1 MINIPSILRKSKPGN
16 DDDLKIIR
24 NWKEYTHDR
33 KSMTYLMFELE
44 MHEPGGQ
51 VLHFY
56 KAIKLTRIIRLPK
69 NAKQSESFM
78 SMHSQVLAAVWERNI
93 KLLTLIANLLN
104 PVPLGLMYMYGVQ
117 GVAETEEKAKYIAD
131 HDFIALSS
139 VLQGTYRVLEHR
151 ILTYDEL
158 EWLTEKMYMMDK
170 LTVIRGIPQAKDG
183 GVDAGNKGM
192 GGKNVNPDSQDTTEE
207 YIAGMSDKEYI
218 LQVISSPVKA
228 EHLEKWLSQTAIEMT
243 KWNKQLQG
251 SSSMNFSLSIPMMY
265 MANLGA
271 SQGWSHSYT
280 DADSVTNTVG
290 QSISSSVANS
300 VSNSVSHTIGESV
313 GRSLGTSVTHT
324 SGTSQSVSTGQTL
337 TDTVGQNQSHSFGTS
352 VGDGTSQSFGGSESM
367 SHGIS
372 QSQSQGVSHS
382 NSVSDST
389 TEGVSNSFTQ
399 SQSVSRSHS
408 QSASLSVSNSVTS
421 GVNGSQ
427 SVTQGTS
434 HTSGVSN
441 SSSVTTTNGTN
452 SSVSNGVNSSVSS
465 GGNWSSGAT
474 SGTSQSNGT
483 SGSSGWSSSNSE
495 GTTSGVSGGIFVVNG
510 SSGDSSSST
519 TGTSGSEG
527 WNSSTSTNSSV
538 SSSVGGS
545 YSQTGGVS
553 SSATSGTSHSVSSGY
568 TTGTSESWGT
578 SQSATQSSGWSESV
592 SQSVGQTVGTSDT
605 VGSSV
610 GTSIGQVESSSVSHG
625 TGESWGTSATVGTGE
640 NWSSSQ
646 GTNWSSG
653 TNHSE
658 SVSNTDTAGT
668 SQSQSVGTSQSQSFS
683 SSQSTSYGQTQTDS
697 YTHSTSDTTGQ
708 SWGTTTGTSEGSS
721 TAQSIGHTVG
731 QALGTSGTI
740 TNGTTT
746 SMGIGPAI
754 GYAKSY
760 QWLDQEVKN
769 ILTLLDFQNMR
780 LMKALRG
787 NGAFFTDVYIA
798 TDSAESLAA
807 ASVLAKSAWSNTE
820 SMICP
825 LQILD
830 LTTEEQNHLIYH
842 FYAFSADNRKEGLAS
857 RMESYRYSTILLSDE
872 FAAYT
877 HLPRIS
883 EGGIFADV
891 GDVPKFA
898 VPSMK
903 KGDIYI
909 GKILSGERWTPTTGY
924 ETPFEYRL
932 EEGELMHGIFT
943 GESRSGKTVAAT
955 RFVSELTKVRRK
967 TGKRLRIVALDPKQ
981 DWRILAKFV
990 EPERFHFFSLGN
1002 PEFLPI
1008 KLNICKVPRNVN
1020 PQVWIDGVIE
1030 IYCRAYGLMERGKA
1044 ILAETLYSLYD
1055 EAGVF
1060 EDSPNWRDF
1069 VPERSSKVTMP
1080 KVYERMNKIKLDLE
1094 DPLKSGKGR
1103 MGNEARDAYTRV
1115 LDRMQIFGRKYSIET
1130 RLFGQEDGIGVD
1142 ELIGKDDVIVLES
1155 YGLETTF
1162 RNFIFGV
1169 ITSGFFKYAQ
1179 GHEGG
1184 FLADD
1189 QYETVLVIEEANEV
1203 LTGSD
1208 TAGTGNSSMPSF
1220 GGQSEFERILDQAAG
1235 LGLFIFSI
1243 TQKVADMPSSVIAN
1257 SGLIF
1262 AGKISRPDDV
1272 MIVIRKI
1279 GREERYDDR
1288 DILKW
1293 FPRSPIGWFVCRS
1306 SRNFDFKDVE
1316 PVLVKVDPLNI
1327 DPPNNFEL
1335 ETRMIQKQAIQ
1346 LLD

>member
-1 MINIPSILRKSKPGN
+1 MINLPSILRKSKPGN

-842 FYAFSADNRKEGLAS
+842 FYAFSADNRKEGLAG

-1103 MGNEARDAYTRV
+1103 MGSEARDAYTRV

>member
-1 MINIPSILRKSKPGN
+1 MINLPSILRKSKPGN

-33 KSMTYLMFELE
+33 KNMTYLMFELE

-228 EHLEKWLSQTAIEMT
+228 EHLERWLSQTAIEMT

-352 VGDGTSQSFGGSESM
+352 VGDGTNQSFGGSESM

-399 SQSVSRSHS
+399 SQSVSQSHS
-408 QSASLSVSNSVTS
+408 QSSSQSVNNSVTS

-441 SSSVTTTNGTN
+441 SSSVTATNGTN

-465 GGNWSSGAT
+465 GGNWSSSAT

-495 GTTSGVSGGIFVVNG
+495 GTTSGISGGIFVVNG
-510 SSGDSSSST
+510 SSGDTSSST

-545 YSQTGGVS
+545 YSQSAGVS

-592 SQSVGQTVGTSDT
+592 SQSVGQTTGTSDT

-610 GTSIGQVESSSVSHG
+610 GTSVGQVESSSVSHG

-842 FYAFSADNRKEGLAS
+842 FYAFSADNRKEGLAG

-990 EPERFHFFSLGN
+990 EPERFHFYSLGN

-1094 DPLKSGKGR
+1094 DPLRSGKGR

>member
-1 MINIPSILRKSKPGN
+1 MVNLQRILRKSKPGS

-24 NWKEYTHDR
+24 NWKEYTPDR

-51 VLHFY
+51 KLHFY

-117 GVAETEEKAKYIAD
+117 GVADTEEKAKYIAD

-170 LTVIRGIPQAKDG
+170 LTVIRGIPQARDG

-228 EHLEKWLSQTAIEMT
+228 EHLERWLSQTAIEMT

-251 SSSMNFSLSIPMMY
+251 SASMNFSLSIPMMY

-300 VSNSVSHTIGESV
+300 VTDSVSHSIGESV

-324 SGTSQSVSTGQTL
+324 SGTNQSVSSGQSL

-352 VGDGTSQSFGGSESM
+352 VSDGTSQSFGGSETM
-367 SHGIS
+367 SHGVS

-382 NSVSDST
+382 QSVSDST
-389 TEGVSNSFTQ
+389 TEGMANSFTQ
-399 SQSVSRSHS
+399 TQSTGQSHS
-408 QSASLSVSNSVTS
+408 QSASQSVTDSMTS
-421 GVNGSQ
+421 GVSGSQ

-434 HTSGVSN
+434 HSSGINN
-441 SSSVTTTNGTN
+441 SSSVTTTDGVNSSVSHGTN
-452 SSVSNGVNSSVSS
+452 SSVSSASNWSNGASS
-465 GGNWSSGAT
+465 GVT
-474 SGTSQSNGT
+474 QTEGT

-495 GTTSGVSGGIFVVNG
+495 GTTSGISGGIFVVNG
-510 SSGDSSSST
+510 SSGDTSSST

-527 WNSSTSTNSSV
+527 WSSSTATNSSV

-545 YSQTGGVS
+545 YSQ
-553 SSATSGTSHSVSSGY
+553 SAGISDSYSNGASHSVSSGM

-578 SQSATQSSGWSESV
+578 NQSQTQSSGWNESV
-592 SQSVGQTVGTSDT
+592 SHSVGQTVGTSDT
-605 VGSSV
+605 VSSTV
-610 GTSIGQVESSSVSHG
+610 GTSVGQVQSNSVSHG
-625 TGESWGTSATVGTGE
+625 TGESWGTSASVGTGE
-640 NWSSSQ
+640 NWSNSQ
-646 GTNWSSG
+646 GVNWSAG
-653 TNHSE
+653 ANHSE
-658 SVSNTDTAGT
+658 SATASNSSGT
-668 SQSQSVGTSQSQSFS
+668 SQSQSVGSSQSASFGS
-683 SSQSTSYGQTQTDS
+683 SESTSYGQTQSDS
-697 YTHSTSDTTGQ
+697 YTHSTSDTTGK
-708 SWGTTTGTSEGSS
+708 SWGTTTGTSQGSS
-721 TAQSIGHTVG
+721 TAQSVGHTVG
-731 QALGTSGTI
+731 QALGTSGMI

-798 TDSAESLAA
+798 TDCEESLAA

-820 SMICP
+820 AMICP

-830 LTTEEQNHLIYH
+830 LTPEEQNHLMYH
-842 FYAFSADNRKEGLAS
+842 FYAFSADNKKEGLGG

-909 GKILSGERWTPTTGY
+909 GKILSGERWTPSTGY

-990 EPERFHFFSLGN
+990 EPERFHFYSLGN

-1306 SRNFDFKDVE
+1306 SRNYDFKDVE

-1327 DPPNNFEL
+1327 EPPSNFEL

-1346 LLD
+1346 LLN

>member
-1 MINIPSILRKSKPGN
+1 MINLPSILRKSKPGN

-568 TTGTSESWGT
+568 TTGTSEGWGT

-653 TNHSE
+653 TNHSA

-825 LQILD
+825 LQILY
-830 LTTEEQNHLIYH
+830 LTTEEQNQLIYH
-842 FYAFSADNRKEGLAS
+842 FYAFSADNRKEGLAG

-1060 EDSPNWRDF
+1060 EDSPHWRDF

>member
-1 MINIPSILRKSKPGN
+1 MINLPSILRKSKPGN

-131 HDFIALSS
+131 HEFIALSS

-842 FYAFSADNRKEGLAS
+842 FYAFSADNRKEGLAG

>member
-1 MINIPSILRKSKPGN
+1 MINLPSILRKSKPGN

-842 FYAFSADNRKEGLAS
+842 FYAFSADNRKEGLAG

>member
-1 MINIPSILRKSKPGN
+1 MINLPSILRKSKPGN

-24 NWKEYTHDR
+24 NWKEYTPDR
-33 KSMTYLMFELE
+33 KNMTYLMFELE

-131 HDFIALSS
+131 HDFIALTS

-158 EWLTEKMYMMDK
+158 EWLTEKMYMMDQ

-192 GGKNVNPDSQDTTEE
+192 GGKNVNPESQDTTEE

-228 EHLEKWLSQTAIEMT
+228 EHLERWLSQTAIEMT

-300 VSNSVSHTIGESV
+300 VSDSVSHTIGESV

-324 SGTSQSVSTGQTL
+324 SGTSQSVSTGQSL
-337 TDTVGQNQSHSFGTS
+337 TDTVGQNQSHSFGSS
-352 VGDGTSQSFGGSESM
+352 VGNGTSQSFGGSESM

-389 TEGVSNSFTQ
+389 AEGMANSFTQ
-399 SQSVSRSHS
+399 SQNTSQSHS
-408 QSASLSVSNSVTS
+408 QSSSQSVTDSVTS

-434 HTSGVSN
+434 HTSGANN

-465 GGNWSSGAT
+465 GGNWSTGAS

-527 WNSSTSTNSSV
+527 WNSSSSTNNSV

-553 SSATSGTSHSVSSGY
+553 SSATSGTSHSASSGY

-578 SQSATQSSGWSESV
+578 SQSTTQSSGWSESV
-592 SQSVGQTVGTSDT
+592 SQSFGQTVGTSDT

-610 GTSIGQVESSSVSHG
+610 GTSVGQVQSSSVSHG
-625 TGESWGTSATVGTGE
+625 TGESWGTSSTVGTGE
-640 NWSSSQ
+640 NWSNSQ

-653 TNHSE
+653 TNRSE
-658 SVSNTDTAGT
+658 SVSSTESFGT
-668 SQSQSVGTSQSQSFS
+668 SQSQSVGTSQSQSFGT
-683 SSQSTSYGQTQTDS
+683 SQGTSYGQMQTDS
-697 YTHSTSDTTGQ
+697 FTSSTSDTSGH
-708 SWGTTTGTSEGSS
+708 SWGTTTGTSQGSS
-721 TAQSIGHTVG
+721 TAQSVGHTVG
-731 QALGTSGTI
+731 QSLGTSGMI

-769 ILTLLDFQNMR
+769 ILTLLEFQNMR

-798 TDSAESLAA
+798 TDCAESLAA

-830 LTTEEQNHLIYH
+830 LTPEEQNHLIYH
-842 FYAFSADNRKEGLAS
+842 FYAFSADNRKEGLGG
-857 RMESYRYSTILLSDE
+857 RMESYRYSTILLSEE

-909 GKILSGERWTPTTGY
+909 GKILSGERWTPSTGY

-990 EPERFHFFSLGN
+990 EPERFHFYSLGN

-1316 PVLVKVDPLNI
+1316 PVLVKVDPMNI

-1346 LLD
+1346 LLN